1 MVVCVCVCVC
11 VCWLGA
17 LSNCSVYMTPSA
29 LANSSY
35 VYGFTVD
42 GPYAWVSANDKGLV
56 RCAYNSAGA
65 AHVEPACSAAP
76 RLAPHALAR
85 SDSEPAADLG
95 EREIADRR

>member
-17 LSNCSVYMTPSA
+17 LISCSVNMTPSA
-29 LANSSY
+29 LAGSSA

-42 GPYAWVSANDKGLV
+42 GPYAWVSASTKGLF
-56 RCAYNSAGA
+56 RCAYSAGA
-65 AHVEPACSAAP
+65 ARVEPACSAAP